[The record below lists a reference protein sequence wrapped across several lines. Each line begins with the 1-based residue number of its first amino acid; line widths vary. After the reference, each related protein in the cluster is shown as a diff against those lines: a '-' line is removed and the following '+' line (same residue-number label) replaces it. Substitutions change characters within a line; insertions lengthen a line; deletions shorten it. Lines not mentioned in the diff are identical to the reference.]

1 MKLHAIMSVIAISG
15 LAVAAQAEEGKIA
28 YPEGY
33 RDWPH
38 VKSMVILEGHGLA
51 DPFQGIHHL
60 YANGAALAGYRTGNW
75 PDGAVI
81 VFDLLK
87 YAEGGHALQEGSRKL
102 IGVMQRD
109 TARYKDTGGWGY
121 EGFAGDS
128 KTKRL
133 VSDMMG
139 QCHGC
144 HAGQEKT
151 GFVFSRLRK

>member
-87 YAEGGHALQEGSRKL
+87 YAEGGHALQEAASLQSTDAGSIVARKEKL
-102 IGVMQRD
+102 DEASESDRLFL
-109 TARYKDTGGWGY
+109 K
-121 EGFAGDS
+121 FLPAGE
-128 KTKRL
+128 RL
-133 VSDMMG
+133 VNN
-139 QCHGC
+139 
-144 HAGQEKT
+144 
-151 GFVFSRLRK
+151 